1 MQRLIQD
8 HNGILRSI
16 KAKVME
22 CKKEKERLGLVS
34 SLEDYCKQTAANLDR
49 AKKALE
55 KAVEDSS
62 NLRTEL
68 DKNLGY
74 QREYYQLLKEI
85 QYEYERLQG

>member
-1 MQRLIQD
+1 MAEETENQRQIEAVYNRNCDIQRLIQD
-8 HNGILRSI
+8 HSSILRSI

-49 AKKALE
+49 AKKAYE
-55 KAVEDSS
+55 KAVEESS

-74 QREYYQLLKEI
+74 
-85 QYEYERLQG
+85 